1 MKTPLFENIA
11 KRLQTL
17 DPKTLLA
24 ARTAVLQPL
33 IDFIQQ
39 KVVQQEAVRL
49 HFICTHNSRR
59 SILSQVWAQVMANHF
74 DIPNVVAYSG
84 GTQATAVFPFVVET
98 LAGQGFEISPLSEG
112 ENPVYAIAMGAN
124 PLPVMA
130 FSKTYD
136 HPFNPRSDFAAI
148 MTCDQADENCPF
160 IPGAEQRIP
169 IPHADPKAFD
179 GTPQQARKYDE
190 RSLQIATELQYV
202 FSKISPA

>member
-1 MKTPLFENIA
+1 MKTSLFKNIE

-17 DPKTLLA
+17 NPKTLSA

-39 KVVQQEAVRL
+39 KVDQQEAVRL

-59 SILSQVWAQVMANHF
+59 SILSQVWAQVMATHF
-74 DIPNVVAYSG
+74 DIPNVVTYSG

-98 LAGQGFEISPLSEG
+98 LTGQGFEITPLSEG
-112 ENPVYAIAMGAN
+112 ENPVYAISMGAN
-124 PLPVMA
+124 HLPVMA

-169 IPHADPKAFD
+169 IPYADPKTFD
-179 GTPQQARKYDE
+179 GTPMQAQKYDK
-190 RSLQIATELQYV
+190 RSLQIATELHYV
-202 FSKISPA
+202 FSKISPP